1 MMKQAHDM
9 GPGQQQT
16 DKLMEIVKYTT
27 KYLKPF
33 MSKFKS
39 QIRKMMGSFAFINEI
54 EGTKY
59 ADLISNVHWEHLVQS
74 FVRDFCKIQGLSK
87 ESGLF
92 MTLKV
97 GTLGIP
103 KFQKFF
109 KLIKGKEQLFDNK
122 KNEIPIEISLGK
134 DYNFHSIF
142 ICPVSREIATKQ
154 NPPMLL
160 KCGHCITKSSLNN
173 IVGNA
178 NDRPNRRIKCPI
190 CPEDIRHNDSVELK
204 IF

>member
-1 MMKQAHDM
+1 MVDYSKQNLSQFFVKFK
-9 GPGQQQT
+9 PQFQ
-16 DKLMEIVKYTT
+16 KLMGSLAYVNDIENT
-27 KYLKPF
+27 KY
-33 MSKFKS
+33 S
-39 QIRKMMGSFAFINEI
+39 
-54 EGTKY
+54 
-59 ADLISNVHWEHLVQS
+59 DLVSTIHWDHLTQS

-109 KLIKGKEQLFDNK
+109 KLMKGKEKLFGNN
-122 KNEIPIEISLGK
+122 NELPIEISLGS

-142 ICPVSREIATKQ
+142 ICPISKEIATKE

-160 KCGHCITKSSLNN
+160 K
-173 IVGNA
+173 
-178 NDRPNRRIKCPI
+178 
-190 CPEDIRHNDSVELK
+190 
-204 IF
+204 